1 LADRKTTNLRF
12 RKRQNGARTSGHSF
26 FRRSHM
32 DADSKKKAAALA
44 ALEYVEDGMTVG
56 VGTGST
62 VNHFIAA
69 LRERRQRIAGAV
81 SSSEASTRLLKE
93 AGIEVRALNDTG
105 DLPLYVDGADEA
117 TRHLALVKGG
127 GGALTREKIVAAAS
141 RRFVCIV
148 DDTKIV
154 DVLGRFPL
162 PVEVIP
168 MARSLVARKLAG
180 LGGQP
185 VLRQGFRTDNGNEI
199 LDVHNL
205 KITDPSALE
214 EKIGLL
220 VGVVEVGLF
229 ARRGA
234 DVLLV
239 AGDGGVK
246 KLAR

>member
-1 LADRKTTNLRF
+1 V
-12 RKRQNGARTSGHSF
+12 
-26 FRRSHM
+26 
-32 DADSKKKAAALA
+32 DADAKKKAAALA
-44 ALEYVEDGMTVG
+44 ALEYLEDGMMIG

-69 LRERRQRIAGAV
+69 LAARRHRIAGAV
-81 SSSEASTRLLKE
+81 SSSEASTRLLRE
-93 AGIEVRALNDTG
+93 AGIEVVSLNDAG

-117 TRHLALVKGG
+117 TRHLHLTKGG

-148 DDTKIV
+148 DDAKLV
-154 DVLGRFPL
+154 PVLGRFPL

-168 MARSLVARKLAG
+168 MARSLVARRLAAQ
-180 LGGQP
+180 GGQP
-185 VLRQGFRTDNGNEI
+185 VWRAGFRTDNGNEI

-205 KITDPSALE
+205 RITDPVALE
-214 EKIGLL
+214 TEIGLL
-220 VGVVEVGLF
+220 AGVVEVGLF

-239 AGDGGVK
+239 AGDGGVQT
-246 KLAR
+246 LRR